1 MRKQKKRHFT
11 LVEILIVIWI
21 IALLAGIAV
30 PSYTQYMKSA
40 RITKAQAQ
48 ITVFVQAINSFNMDM
63 KRIPDA
69 SVGLQELIENTGNSP
84 KWKGPY
90 LEVFE
95 IPKDPWDNDYI
106 YTVENGRFL
115 ITSYGAD
122 GQPGGEDENADITSR
137 GIKKQ

>member
-11 LVEILIVIWI
+11 LVEILIVIGI

-69 SVGLQELIENTGNSP
+69 DFSHG
-84 KWKGPY
+84 
-90 LEVFE
+90 
-95 IPKDPWDNDYI
+95 
-106 YTVENGRFL
+106 
-115 ITSYGAD
+115 
-122 GQPGGEDENADITSR
+122 SR
-137 GIKKQ
+137 LFPVSFSGF